1 MSEIRVNKIQGT
13 SGTDTAITLSGANST
28 VNGTLNVDG
37 AVTLDTTL
45 SVTGVHTIGNNAVV
59 TSEGGATTTNIVQ
72 GLAKTFAVVT
82 NSGGTST
89 LQDSFNLTSAT
100 DNGTGDYTLTIAND
114 MGNTNYATPMSGGNT
129 SGSTRYGAISDS
141 DGKTTG
147 AAGFFGFQTSSG
159 GALDQEELSVV
170 FLGDLS

>member
-1 MSEIRVNKIQGT
+1 LEYSMSSQ
-13 SGTDTAITLSGANST
+13 
-28 VNGTLNVDG
+28 LNVDTIVDKAGSGGSNVKMANTSTYVSDGG
-37 AVTLDTTL
+37 AVTQNT
-45 SVTGVHTIGNNAVV
+45 
-59 TSEGGATTTNIVQ
+59 VQ
-72 GLAKTFAVVT
+72 GLGKAWCNLNGGSSFA
-82 NSGGTST
+82 
-89 LQDSFNLTSAT
+89 LRDSFNLTSAT

-159 GALDQEELSVV
+159 GALDQEEVSVV
-170 FLGDLS
+170 FLGDLA

>member
-1 MSEIRVNKIQGT
+1 MSSQ
-13 SGTDTAITLSGANST
+13 
-28 VNGTLNVDG
+28 LNVDTIVDKAGSGGSNVKMANTSTYVSDGG
-37 AVTLDTTL
+37 AVTQNT
-45 SVTGVHTIGNNAVV
+45 
-59 TSEGGATTTNIVQ
+59 VQ
-72 GLAKTFAVVT
+72 GLGKAWCNLNGGSSFA
-82 NSGGTST
+82 
-89 LQDSFNLTSAT
+89 LRDSFNLTSAT

-159 GALDQEELSVV
+159 GALDQEEVSVV
-170 FLGDLS
+170 FLGDLA